1 MRQKE
6 LTLSGWGRTS
16 AVTVGGYRPE
26 RISAVVQAVQ
36 ATQAGGTGGV
46 IAFGGGRSYGDAALN
61 GGGAAILT
69 ERLDRIL
76 ELDVDA
82 GELVCEPGVRISDT
96 QSLLVPRGLS
106 LPAIPGTAFAT
117 IGGAVANDIHGKN
130 HDRDGSFGDHVRWL
144 DLLTADGTVHRVK
157 PDQDGALFNA
167 TVGGI
172 GLTGIILAVC
182 VGLLRVPSNAVRVRE
197 MRVRDL
203 DHFFEL
209 LAEHRDKAMYSVGWI
224 DALARGP
231 RLGRG
236 ILEVADPSPE
246 GVEEPPQR
254 PRRVPVDMPDIFLN
268 RLSIGALN
276 AFYYGRV
283 PAAGRTRT
291 MPMTRF
297 FHPLDAVLDWNRL
310 YGRGGF
316 HQFQCVIPEEGSRTG
331 IRALLETI
339 TASGSAS
346 FLAVLKTMGRSGRG
360 HLSFPIRGHTLALD
374 FPARGGAR
382 DLLAR
387 LETIT
392 LDHGGRV
399 YLAKDSTVSAVGF
412 AKMYPALPDFREV
425 LAEVDPRGVFAS
437 DLARRLGIREDLA

>member
-1 MRQKE
+1 MRQKQ

-16 AVTVGGYRPE
+16 SATVGAYRPE
-26 RISAVVQAVQ
+26 RVSAVVQAVR
-36 ATQAGGTGGV
+36 AGGAGGI

-61 GGGAAILT
+61 GGGTAILT

-76 ELDVDA
+76 ELDEDEA
-82 GELVCEPGVRISDT
+82 ALVCEPGVRISDL
-96 QSLLVPRGLS
+96 QSLLTPRGFS
-106 LPAIPGTAFAT
+106 LPAIPGTGFAT
-117 IGGAVANDIHGKN
+117 VGGAVANDVHGKN

-144 DLLTADGTVHRVK
+144 DLLTADGAVHRVK
-157 PDQDGALFNA
+157 PDEDGALFNA
-167 TVGGI
+167 TIGGI

-182 VGLLRVPSNAVRVRE
+182 FGLLRVPSNAVRVRE

-203 DHFFEL
+203 DRFFEL
-209 LAEHRDKAMYSVGWI
+209 LAEHRDTAMYSVGWI
-224 DALARGP
+224 DALARGG

-236 ILEVADPSPE
+236 VLEVADPSPE
-246 GVEEPPQR
+246 GMEEPPQR
-254 PRRVPVDMPDIFLN
+254 RRRVPVDMPGILLN
-268 RLSIGALN
+268 PLSIGALN

-291 MPMTRF
+291 MPTTRF

-316 HQFQCVIPEEGSRTG
+316 HQFQCVMPERESMAG

-339 TASGSAS
+339 TAFGSAS
-346 FLAVLKTMGRSGRG
+346 FLAVLKTMGGSGLG
-360 HLSFPIRGHTLALD
+360 HLSFPMRGHTLALD
-374 FPARGGAR
+374 FPARGGVGG
-382 DLLAR
+382 LLAR
-387 LETIT
+387 LEAIT

-399 YLAKDSTVSAVGF
+399 YLAKDSTVSAAGF

-425 LAEVDPRGVFAS
+425 LARVDPDGAFVS